1 MVKKILTIV
10 IITGIISVATA
21 FSPEKSVYNPANAG
35 KSFET
40 ESIIVAE
47 EEKTGN
53 DVSATQMPDFSRLN
67 GGKLLKTRFFE
78 FLKPIVEAENERV
91 LSQRRFIK
99 RSYVAFKN
107 DWQLNDDHI
116 ARLNK
121 IAREYRLPVK
131 EAYTSKDFRE
141 LLMRV
146 DKVPE
151 TLALIQAANESAW
164 GTSYFAREA
173 NNLFGQWCFTEGCG
187 VVPRRRAEGATHE
200 IKKFNTVNEAVRGYI
215 RNLNT
220 HAAYSYF
227 RNLRYEA
234 RQSGEP
240 LDSHYLA
247 IGLQKYSQKGM
258 EYVSIIRSMI
268 NSNKNLLA
276 EMNQ

>member
-1 MVKKILTIV
+1 MTIGISIV
-10 IITGIISVATA
+10 IISIATS
-21 FSPEKSVYNPANAG
+21 FSPDNSVYSPAKAVRN
-35 KSFET
+35 FEP
-40 ESIIVAE
+40 ESIVPAE
-47 EEKTGN
+47 EEKADN
-53 DVSATQMPDFSRLN
+53 EISVTQMPDFSRLS

-91 LSQRRFIK
+91 LSQRRFVK
-99 RSYVAFKN
+99 RSYVAYKN

-116 ARLNK
+116 SRLNK
-121 IAREYRLPVK
+121 IAREYRLPVRD
-131 EAYTSKDFRE
+131 AYTGKDFRE

-187 VVPRRRAEGATHE
+187 IVPRKRTEGATHE
-200 IKKFNTVNEAVRGYI
+200 IKKFSSVNEAVRGYI

-227 RNLRYEA
+227 RSLRYKA
-234 RQSGEP
+234 RQNDAP

-247 IGLQKYSQKGM
+247 IGLQKYSEKGM
-258 EYVSIIRSMI
+258 EYVDVIRSMI
-268 NSNKNLLA
+268 NSNQDLLV
-276 EMNQ
+276 EMN